1 MRIRYTVRRYFLS
14 TRGATAIEYAIVA
27 CMVAVAITGTVWM
40 VGSAVKSD
48 FETVASGIS
57 LDTMAPNKSPDPC
70 QQSGTNC
77 GVKGRRGR
85 GTK

>member
-1 MRIRYTVRRYFLS
+1 MRIRSTVRRYFCS

-48 FETVASGIS
+48 YEAVASGIS
-57 LDTMAPNKSPDPC
+57 LDTTDPNKSPDPC
-70 QQSGTNC
+70 QQSGSNC
-77 GVKGRRGR
+77 GVKGRGERGN
-85 GTK
+85 K